1 MNRLAKWSSRPSPE
15 EPPLSIGVLKIDP
28 WQPNRDSIIGDL
40 PPSKS
45 HLIRWLLLA
54 AQGPVGKECRIEGVE
69 NAGDDV
75 LAMRRAIEKLGVQI
89 FDQKDVWIVVGVGTD
104 GFQAPATILHCENS
118 ATAMRL
124 LTIAVSR
131 LGEAVMIDGDASL
144 RNRGVPA
151 YFESLTS
158 IGIDVSHGID
168 EETLPILV
176 KGPATPGTIQLDARR
191 TSQHLSALLLSMPS
205 MKGPIVLEMEDDL
218 VSRRHAELSFSLAS
232 LCGSSNSIENQTLE
246 PFECLPPPVVIVPKD
261 ASHVAFTKLLET
273 LHSIVV
279 TLPEINPSDAIG
291 AELLAGLDLTTNCEV
306 NLCEANDLITPLAA
320 AMAISGGGKITGAGH
335 ARHKESNRISKT
347 VELLQ
352 TFGIIVEESEDGLVI
367 KGGQLPHSPSGI
379 VSTHGDHRLQMTAII
394 LATKV
399 GASIEGIY
407 LHKVSDPT
415 FVNRLMDAG
424 VQIESKRVR
433 NQP

>member
-1 MNRLAKWSSRPSPE
+1 MNRLANWSSRPSLG
-15 EPPLSIGVLKIDP
+15 EPPLSTDVLKITS
-28 WQPNRDSIIGDL
+28 WQPNRDSIEGDL

-69 NAGDDV
+69 NVGDDV
-75 LAMRRAIEKLGVQI
+75 LAMRRAMEKLGVQI

-104 GFQAPATILHCENS
+104 GFQVPATTLHCENS

-144 RNRGVPA
+144 RKRGVPA
-151 YFESLTS
+151 YFESLAS

-176 KGPATPGTIQLDARR
+176 KGPATPGTMQLDVSR

-205 MKGPIVLEMEDDL
+205 MKGPIVLEIGNEL
-218 VSRRHAELSFSLAS
+218 VSRRHAELSFSLAN
-232 LCGSSNSIENQTLE
+232 LCGSSNSITNHTLE
-246 PFECLPPPVVIVPKD
+246 PFECLPPSVVIIPKD
-261 ASHVAFTKLLET
+261 ASHVAFTRLLET
-273 LHSIVV
+273 LHGIEI
-279 TLPEINPSDAIG
+279 TLPEIDPADAIG
-291 AELLAGLDLTTNCEV
+291 AELLAGLDLAQNCHV
-306 NLCEANDLITPLAA
+306 NLIDANDLITPLAA
-320 AMAISGGGKITGAGH
+320 AMAISGGGQITGAGH

-352 TFGIIVEESEDGLVI
+352 SFGLIVQESEDGLHI
-367 KGGQLPHSPSGI
+367 KGGQAPHSPSGI

-399 GASIEGIY
+399 GASIEGSN

-415 FVNRLMDAG
+415 FVNRLIEAG